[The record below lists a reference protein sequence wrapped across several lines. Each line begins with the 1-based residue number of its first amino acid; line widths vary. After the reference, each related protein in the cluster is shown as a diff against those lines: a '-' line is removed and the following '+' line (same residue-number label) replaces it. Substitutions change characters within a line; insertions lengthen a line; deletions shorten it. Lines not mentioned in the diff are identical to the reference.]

1 MKIGQTP
8 KLSNANV
15 SGKGHRP
22 PKFSAPPVTSVNWG
36 SVGQTFLT
44 ELAASKVG
52 GISNLPIATDAINK
66 IAFGCYSAKE
76 LPFILQGLG
85 FASDY
90 AVKKKD
96 LLNQAIATFNS
107 IHAMRNISSADKD
120 KNLSTSP
127 SAFLCQ
133 HRPMTLLLLA
143 STTAPTICFV
153 SLQATPIQLISGMVI
168 MRKLGK

>member
-52 GISNLPIATDAINK
+52 GISNLPISTDAINK

-96 LLNQAIATFNS
+96 LLNQAIETFNS

-127 SAFLCQ
+127 SASFVSASPNDTASAGVNNSANDMF
-133 HRPMTLLLLA
+133 RELA
-143 STTAPTICFV
+143 SHSNSTHQRNGGNAET
-153 SLQATPIQLISGMVI
+153 G
-168 MRKLGK
+168 